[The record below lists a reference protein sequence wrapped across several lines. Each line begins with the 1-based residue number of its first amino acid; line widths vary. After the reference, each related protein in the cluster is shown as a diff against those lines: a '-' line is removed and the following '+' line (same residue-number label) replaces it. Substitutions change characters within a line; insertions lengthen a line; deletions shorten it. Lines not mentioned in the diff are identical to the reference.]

1 MREGE
6 EQQAARPAFGRVL
19 GLVAGGIAAGDTT
32 CGREAA
38 ERVGV
43 VRKPEFLGVKCGDFR
58 GDATK
63 GVLFSIISRS

>member
-6 EQQAARPAFGRVL
+6 ERQAARPAFGRVL

-38 ERVGV
+38 GRAGV
-43 VRKPEFLGVKCGDFR
+43 VRKV
-58 GDATK
+58 
-63 GVLFSIISRS
+63 